1 MDPLY
6 LVLAAACLFLI
17 VALILYI
24 RDPAGRRRT
33 DPVVDA
39 DDGEDDLV
47 DLVMDTP
54 WRRVF
59 QPAMDLAGRFA
70 GWLERGG
77 RR

>member
-6 LVLAAACLFLI
+6 LILAAASLFLI
-17 VALILYI
+17 VAIVLYV

-33 DPVVDA
+33 DPTGDV

-54 WRRVF
+54 WRRLF
-59 QPAMDLAGRFA
+59 QPALDLAGRIV
-70 GWLERGG
+70 GSLDRGG